1 MIRQFHTLRGKE
13 HMTSKQDFL
22 TRVAPVKFLTTSF
35 PVINRNPYVHSA
47 NRFVQAPVLI
57 LSSMGRVSLLR
68 NTAARLLPLMQP
80 LLDGVGLL
88 CSWCWRCVVVLGV
101 GRSVLFV

>member
-1 MIRQFHTLRGKE
+1 
-13 HMTSKQDFL
+13 MTRKQDFL

-80 LLDGVGLL
+80 LLHRVGLL
-88 CSWCWRCVVVLGV
+88 CSRCWRCVVVLGV